1 MTSPSRS
8 SGKVSAAKFGA
19 IGFMA
24 VALGCAALAA
34 FLVSDLMRSK
44 YTGSRVVPVVVAV
57 NELKAGMPIAAE
69 DLAVRDWPEEAVPKG
84 SYATVEDLMRA
95 NEGTTPTVGI
105 LPGEPVVSSRLSNNT
120 SGTGVASLIRPNM
133 RAVSLQVEDSV
144 GFTGLVYPGAYVD
157 VIATIRDPMGRG
169 PSSRIAVQNAKVL
182 SLGMDADV
190 ATRSIRKQK
199 ADRLTGTP
207 EQGATY
213 VTLEVTPEEAEILA
227 IARNEGTLD
236 LALRNATDDQ
246 LVETF
251 GATPNKFSAFAPD
264 ALAENM
270 PEEFEPDDQSRKN
283 QGKKKKKRGVR
294 VKRQN
299 RRIQIVASDDPDT
312 EQPAPPKIETYN
324 AN

>member
-34 FLVSDLMRSK
+34 FLVGDLMSSK
-44 YTGSRVVPVVVAV
+44 YTGARVVPMVIAAHD
-57 NELKAGMPIAAE
+57 LKAGTEISAE
-69 DLAVRDWPEEAVPKG
+69 DLIVKDWPEDAAPKG
-84 SYATVEDLMRA
+84 SFATIEEVLA
-95 NEGTTPTVGI
+95 AGTTPTVGI
-105 LPGEPVVSSRLSNNT
+105 LAGEPVVSSRLSNNT

-133 RAVSLQVEDSV
+133 RAVSLQVADSV
-144 GFTGLVYPGAYVD
+144 GFTGLVYPGAFVD

-169 PSSRIAVQNAKVL
+169 PSSRIAVQNARVL

-251 GATPNKFSAFAPD
+251 GATPMKFSAFAPD
-264 ALAENM
+264 AIAENM
-270 PEEFEPDDQSRKN
+270 PDELVAEDQSGKDS
-283 QGKKKKKRGVR
+283 GKKKKKRGVR
-294 VKRQN
+294 VKRHN
-299 RRIQIVASDDPDT
+299 RRVQIVANDEPDT
-312 EQPAPPKIETYN
+312 APPAPPKIETYN

>member
-44 YTGSRVVPVVVAV
+44 YTGSRVVPTVVAASD
-57 NELKAGMPIAAE
+57 LKAGTPISAE
-69 DLAVRDWPEEAVPKG
+69 DLIVKDWPEEAAPKG
-84 SYATVEDLMRA
+84 SFATVEEVLA
-95 NEGTTPTVGI
+95 AGTIPTVGI
-105 LPGEPVVSSRLSNNT
+105 LAGEPVVSSRLSNNT
-120 SGTGVASLIRPNM
+120 SGTGVASLIRTGM
-133 RAVSLQVEDSV
+133 RAVSLQVEDAV

-207 EQGATY
+207 EQGGTY
-213 VTLEVTPEEAEILA
+213 VTIEVTPAEAEVLA

-246 LVETF
+246 VVETT
-251 GATPNKFSAFAPD
+251 GAIPTSFSAFAPD
-264 ALAENM
+264 VIAENLPQELL
-270 PEEFEPDDQSRKN
+270 PENQSGKD
-283 QGKKKKKRGVR
+283 QGKKKKRRGVR

-299 RRIQIVASDDPDT
+299 RRVQIVASDEPDT
-312 EQPAPPKIETYN
+312 EPTAPPKIETYN